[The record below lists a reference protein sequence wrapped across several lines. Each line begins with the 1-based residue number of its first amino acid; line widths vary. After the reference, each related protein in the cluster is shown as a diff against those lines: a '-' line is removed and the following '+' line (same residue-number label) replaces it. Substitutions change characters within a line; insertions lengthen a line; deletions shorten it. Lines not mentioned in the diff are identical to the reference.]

1 MSRKGEDEE
10 VSSKGSEGEDAGP
23 SAFVLMDDIVE
34 KLKLLDYE
42 KGFLKKNS
50 SFALQRG
57 LNHAYFAIPHTNPNE
72 QFFYLSSIISYLM
85 GICGHQWP
93 APGQF
98 DDPNATSASIV
109 ENLGR
114 MSVSTDF
121 APSKLRAGYGET
133 VCQVLMALCDRALKT
148 TNFRFNRPQ
157 NAKEKSGDDELEDED
172 PEDDQVEDETIVD
185 DEKDEDQLEALIGEK
200 DGSKSMI
207 ESKVDPAEWKLE
219 VERVSTQLGA
229 DKTIDQK
236 DWRTHLEKMKQHH
249 KAITEQLSQTRSQ
262 LDKMTTEITQTLEK
276 IDTREK
282 FLNNQFKN
290 LGAEYKAAK
299 EHYTEINDK
308 YSLGSESV
316 NRLTNDLSRLQDELD
331 RVKMKM
337 EQASNQM
344 TDTTPLVKIKAALE
358 KLKLEI
364 GQYEVRIGVVEN
376 SLLQL
381 RIHAKKLQ
389 AQERVKDSV
398 TQKGK

>member
-1 MSRKGEDEE
+1 MGDEPGEE
-10 VSSKGSEGEDAGP
+10 SGP
-23 SAFVLMDDIVE
+23 GPFVLMDEIVE

-42 KGFLKKNS
+42 KNFLKKNS
-50 SFALQRG
+50 TFALQRA
-57 LNHAYFAIPHTNPNE
+57 LNHAYFAMPHSNPNE
-72 QFFYLSSIISYLM
+72 QFFYLSNLISFLM
-85 GICGHQWP
+85 GICGHQWT

-98 DDPNATSASIV
+98 DDPNATSANII
-109 ENLGR
+109 ENLQKMG
-114 MSVSTDF
+114 MQTDF
-121 APSKLRAGYGET
+121 APTKLRAGHGDV
-133 VCQVLMALCDRALKT
+133 VCQVLMQLCDRSLKAV
-148 TNFRFNRPQ
+148 NFKFGKPQ
-157 NAKEKSGDDELEDED
+157 NQKEKSDDDDLEDED

-185 DEKDEDQLEALIGEK
+185 DEKDEDQLEDMGKEK
-200 DGSKSMI
+200 DNSKLLI

-219 VERVSTQLGA
+219 VERVATQLGK

-236 DWRTHLEKMKQHH
+236 DWRTHLEKMHQHQ
-249 KAITEQLSQTRSQ
+249 KAIMEQLTQTKGQ

-299 EHYTEINDK
+299 EHFIEVNDK

-316 NRLTNDLSRLQDELD
+316 NRLTNDLSKLQDELD
-331 RVKMKM
+331 RVKQKM

-358 KLKLEI
+358 KLRVEI

-376 SLLQL
+376 SLLQQ
-381 RIHAKKLQ
+381 RIHAKKL
-389 AQERVKDSV
+389 AAERLKDGAV
-398 TQKGK
+398 ATKGK